1 MARAKNDRSS
11 ISRVPHNEEGAAY
24 VQKGENGISSLK
36 AAFRKSLTRAALTD
50 ADDAKMR
57 EYLYALPEWQSAKNV
72 FIYVSVD
79 GEPDTRRIIRD
90 ALNSGK
96 RVAVP
101 KTLGRGHMKALLID
115 SLDALETG
123 RFGIPEPPGSLAPMN
138 NIDVAVIPCLACDGS
153 GNRIGHGGGYY
164 DSFLSGFGGTTVGVC
179 YAKCTVGELPRGV
192 FDRAVDIVI
201 TEKFCNR
208 TKR

>member
-24 VQKGENGISSLK
+24 VQKREHGISSLK
-36 AAFRKSLTRAALTD
+36 AAFRISITRSALKD

-138 NIDVAVIPCLACDGS
+138 NIDVAVIPCLACDRS

-164 DSFLSGFGGTTVGVC
+164 DRFLSESHCFSVC
-179 YAKCTVGELPRGV
+179 LCPSGRIYDTIPADERDVKP
-192 FDRAVDIVI
+192 DVI
-201 TEKFCNR
+201 LTEKGVL
-208 TKR
+208 